1 MSHTFEPNV
10 AIVGIYQVLGFA
22 QVVYL
27 SNEGDLKFL
36 THHRDGQMYRL
47 RIMCE
52 GLPASCVVPHR

>member
-1 MSHTFEPNV
+1 MSHTFGPKS
-10 AIVGIYQVLGFA
+10 ARVGLYQVLGLA

-36 THHRDGQMYRL
+36 THHRYGQMYRL

-52 GLPASCVVPHR
+52 GLSPSRVVPHR